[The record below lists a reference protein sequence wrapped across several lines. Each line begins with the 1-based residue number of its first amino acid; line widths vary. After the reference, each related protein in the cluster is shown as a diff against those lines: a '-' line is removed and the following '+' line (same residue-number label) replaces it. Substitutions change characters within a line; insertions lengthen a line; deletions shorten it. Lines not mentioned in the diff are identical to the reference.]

1 MEERRVV
8 NETGV
13 ASFFNRVYATVGLGI
28 AVTGA
33 ISYLLGNVFQAQY
46 LSLIGQHPVMFYVL
60 MALPLILSFVINNR
74 AARSNVGY
82 ATVVYLLITASF
94 GFTYAS
100 IWMVYPSANI
110 TAALFT
116 TAIVFIS
123 MSVFGRVTNRD
134 LSRPGAI
141 AGTALW
147 GVILMSLANIFFMHS
162 SGMSLL
168 IAYAILII
176 FIILTAWDNQAI
188 KRLYLTADAGG
199 QLGYSIGALAVQG
212 ALMLYL
218 DFLNLFLAI
227 LQIFGGSDR
236 N

>member
-13 ASFFNRVYATVGLGI
+13 AGFFNRVYATVGIGI
-28 AVTGA
+28 GVTGL
-33 ISYLLGNVFQAQY
+33 ISYLLGSVFQTQY
-46 LSLIGQHPVMFYVL
+46 LNAINQHPVVFYVL
-60 MALPLILSFVINNR
+60 MLLPLILSFVINNK
-74 AARSNVGY
+74 AARTNTSY
-82 ATVVYLLITASF
+82 ATVVYLLITAAF

-100 IWMVYPSANI
+100 IWLIYPTANI

-116 TAIVFIS
+116 TAIVFVS
-123 MSVFGRVTNRD
+123 MSVFSRITNRD

-147 GVILMSLANIFFMHS
+147 GVILMSLANMFFMHS

-168 IAYAILII
+168 IAYAILVI
-176 FIILTAWDNQAI
+176 FIILTAWDNQAL
-188 KRLYLTADAGG
+188 KRMYLTADASG
-199 QLGYSIGALAVQG
+199 QATYSMGALAVQG